1 MGQLANGL
9 SSANHEETLSVREA
23 ELSMM
28 RRLGAPEAHIL
39 ATQSNLAN
47 TYARLG
53 EKKEQALRMRRDVY
67 TGYSKL
73 KGEEQEETL
82 IAASNY
88 AMSLA
93 QLRRWG
99 EARSLLRR
107 TMPVA
112 LRVLGGNHE
121 YTLMLRKTYG
131 RALSK
136 DPGAT
141 LDDVR
146 EAVTTLEDAERI
158 SRRVLGRSHPTTAG
172 VEGALRA
179 ARAKLRTRETPSKT
193 S

>member
-1 MGQLANGL
+1 MGHELLLAACN
-9 SSANHEETLSVREA
+9 T
-23 ELSMM
+23 
-28 RRLGAPEAHIL
+28 
-39 ATQSNLAN
+39 SNFA
-47 TYARLG
+47 
-53 EKKEQALRMRRDVY
+53 Q
-67 TGYSKL
+67 
-73 KGEEQEETL
+73 TL

-88 AMSLA
+88 TNSLIA
-93 QLRRWG
+93 LRRFE
-99 EARSLLRR
+99 EAKLLLRR
-107 TMPVA
+107 TTPVA

-179 ARAKLRTRETPSKT
+179 ARAKLRARETPSPPDA
-193 S
+193 

>member
-1 MGQLANGL
+1 
-9 SSANHEETLSVREA
+9 
-23 ELSMM
+23 
-28 RRLGAPEAHIL
+28 
-39 ATQSNLAN
+39 
-47 TYARLG
+47 
-53 EKKEQALRMRRDVY
+53 MRRDVY

-88 AMSLA
+88 ANSLTA
-93 QLRRWG
+93 LRRFE
-99 EARSLLRR
+99 EAKLLLRR

-146 EAVTTLEDAERI
+146 EAVTTLEEIEPTA
-158 SRRVLGRSHPTTAG
+158 RRVLGGAHPLTAAI
-172 VEGALRA
+172 EDELLKALRA
-179 ARAKLRTRETPSKT
+179 RETPSA
-193 S
+193 

>member
-1 MGQLANGL
+1 
-9 SSANHEETLSVREA
+9 
-23 ELSMM
+23 
-28 RRLGAPEAHIL
+28 
-39 ATQSNLAN
+39 
-47 TYARLG
+47 
-53 EKKEQALRMRRDVY
+53 MRRDVY

-88 AMSLA
+88 ANSLTA
-93 QLRRWG
+93 LRRFE
-99 EARSLLRR
+99 EAKLLLRR

-158 SRRVLGRSHPTTAG
+158 ARRVFGGAHPLTTGIEA
-172 VEGALRA
+172 ALRKS
-179 ARAKLRTRETPSKT
+179 RAKLRARETPPASA
-193 S
+193 